1 MTIPSLQEAQTAF
14 DQKRFEEAETIYNE
28 ILDIDISSYNSDVRS
43 KTEKIIDLKEAAILN
58 LSKIYFAQENK
69 TKLLHLITKSLVI
82 MRGSFAKSKTAKII
96 KSLLDTVEKTYKWSN
111 ETKDSSLDLSIE
123 VTKDCIS
130 WSIEEKRT
138 FLKQSLQIRLSLLY
152 YSKLN
157 FKESLKII
165 DPLISEFKK
174 LDDKTSL
181 VDVQLLESKNYFK
194 LKNIAKSKASL
205 TSARTSAN
213 SIYCPSSVQ
222 AELDLMSGILNAN
235 DKDFK
240 TAYSYFFEAFENYQ
254 LHETKNTDSSI
265 EDDENSKSIKV
276 LKYMLLCKIMIG
288 NIDDINSLLK
298 QKSCQPFITKN
309 DIEAMKSVAQSYSNR
324 SLKELENS
332 LKSYNKELTLDPI
345 IRSHLS
351 DLYDSLFQKNLLKLI
366 EPYSCIEINHICSM
380 IGLPK
385 DVIESKLSNMI
396 LDKVFYG
403 VLDQG
408 NGWLIIYEEPTK
420 DESYDFGLQIIKQMS
435 NAVDLLYE
443 KASLL
448 D

>member
-194 LKNIAKSKASL
+194 LKNK
-205 TSARTSAN
+205 
-213 SIYCPSSVQ
+213 
-222 AELDLMSGILNAN
+222 
-235 DKDFK
+235 
-240 TAYSYFFEAFENYQ
+240 
-254 LHETKNTDSSI
+254 
-265 EDDENSKSIKV
+265 
-276 LKYMLLCKIMIG
+276 
-288 NIDDINSLLK
+288 
-298 QKSCQPFITKN
+298 
-309 DIEAMKSVAQSYSNR
+309 
-324 SLKELENS
+324 
-332 LKSYNKELTLDPI
+332 
-345 IRSHLS
+345 
-351 DLYDSLFQKNLLKLI
+351 
-366 EPYSCIEINHICSM
+366 
-380 IGLPK
+380 
-385 DVIESKLSNMI
+385 
-396 LDKVFYG
+396 
-403 VLDQG
+403 
-408 NGWLIIYEEPTK
+408 
-420 DESYDFGLQIIKQMS
+420 
-435 NAVDLLYE
+435 
-443 KASLL
+443 
-448 D
+448 